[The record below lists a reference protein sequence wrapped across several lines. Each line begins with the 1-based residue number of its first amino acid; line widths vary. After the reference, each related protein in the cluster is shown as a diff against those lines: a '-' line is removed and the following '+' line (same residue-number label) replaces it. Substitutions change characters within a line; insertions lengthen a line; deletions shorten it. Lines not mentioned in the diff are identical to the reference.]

1 MEHLKGSFFS
11 MATDDLKVNLWNESA
26 IPLKVVPVLA
36 GGGTRL
42 SAHIGVLQALQDLN
56 IQYQHIVGV
65 SGGSIVAAL
74 SALGRTPAELQKLAR
89 EKNFSQFKGKSVL
102 RLLRE
107 GGLSSGNSFERWVE
121 KETDST
127 TFRNV
132 PGNLHIVAT
141 DVRAQAPVIFSRDTT
156 PDLKVARAIRF
167 SMGIPLVFTYK
178 LYERKLLVD
187 GSILAEDALR
197 WDWSQDGTSAIFIRM
212 RANSEVNVPVE
223 ERLFPLPDYLRMLVR
238 TFMTSISREYVRDAY
253 WARTLIIETDEI
265 TPLEFNLSISQKDRL
280 YQKGYEQAMKY
291 LPLKLSGLL
300 ASPVVS
306 N

>member
-1 MEHLKGSFFS
+1 
-11 MATDDLKVNLWNESA
+11 MATDNIKVNLCNESA

-74 SALGRTPAELQKLAR
+74 SALGKTPTELQKLAC
-89 EKNFSQFKGKSVL
+89 EMDFTQFKGRSVL

-141 DVRAQAPVIFSRDTT
+141 DVRAQAPVVFNRDTT

-167 SMGIPLVFTYK
+167 SMGIPLIFSYK
-178 LYERKLLVD
+178 FYEKKLLVD

-197 WDWSQDGTSAIFIRM
+197 WDWAQDGTPPIFLRM
-212 RANSEVNVPVE
+212 RANSEVSVPVE

-253 WARTLIIETDEI
+253 WTKTLIIDTNEI

-280 YQKGYEQAMKY
+280 YQMGYEQAMKY
-291 LPLKLSGLL
+291 LPLKLSGLP